1 MKNLIFKEFKLSVH
15 PLTYLMMV
23 LISLASLSG
32 LGPAYPL
39 FLFGVF
45 YTFLFIGIKKGVTN
59 NDLYYSL
66 LLPVRK
72 EKVILARVTS
82 TTFLQIIYLAMVF
95 ATSALALL
103 IPQPEEGMLLS
114 VGVKQPLVLIA
125 VALLTYTIFDF
136 IYLPWFYKKGK
147 EVIWNMLI
155 GTIVC
160 AIFTCALCIGLAYV
174 PGVLDVLTI
183 GSSNA
188 NYLFQIGI
196 FVFGIGIYLLGKFLL
211 IKICTKEIKNL
222 DF

>member
-23 LISLASLSG
+23 LISLAALSG
-32 LGPAYPL
+32 LGPSYPL

-59 NDLYYSL
+59 NDLYYTL

-72 EKVILARVTS
+72 EKVVLARITS
-82 TTFLQIIYLAMVF
+82 TTILQAIYLAMVF
-95 ATSALALL
+95 VTSAVALL
-103 IPQPEEGMLLS
+103 IPEQDGMLLS
-114 VGVKQPLVLIA
+114 IGVKQPLVFIA
-125 VALLTYTIFDF
+125 IALLVYTIFDF
-136 IYLPWFYKKGK
+136 IYFPWFYKKGK

-160 AIFTCALCIGLAYV
+160 AIVACGLCIGLAYI
-174 PGVLDVLTI
+174 PGVLDILTI
-183 GSSNA
+183 GSQTA
-188 NYLFQIGI
+188 NYLIQIVVLMFGVIVYI
-196 FVFGIGIYLLGKFLL
+196 FGKFLL
-211 IKICTKEIKNL
+211 VKICTKEIKKL